1 MARDS
6 SGERG
11 VDFGAMPFRRFRQD
25 GGHGSCRS
33 TAPGGDPGM
42 NRIAMWTGRLLGVLW
57 LLEIAHPRLLVTP
70 NPLDSR
76 VEE

>member
-1 MARDS
+1 
-6 SGERG
+6 
-11 VDFGAMPFRRFRQD
+11 
-25 GGHGSCRS
+25 
-33 TAPGGDPGM
+33 M

-76 VEE
+76 IEE